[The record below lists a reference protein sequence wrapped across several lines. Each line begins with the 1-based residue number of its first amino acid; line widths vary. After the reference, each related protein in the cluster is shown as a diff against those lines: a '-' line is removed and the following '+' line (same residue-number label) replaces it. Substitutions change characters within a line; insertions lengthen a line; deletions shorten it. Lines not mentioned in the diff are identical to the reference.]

1 MSGFNTAAATIKSWA
16 IRYKELLDLAALLEQ
31 VGSLDNVVNE
41 QNARAQAARSNA
53 ELEEKRFLDI
63 QARSKGVMSDAERE
77 AQQVVA
83 DAQAKAQGL
92 VNDAQAKASGLVES
106 AKAHK
111 ADIDALASQR
121 EAQANDAQ
129 ARVAAATKELDVL
142 TQRIA
147 AAKAQIAKLLGV

>member
-1 MSGFNTAAATIKSWA
+1 MSGFNAAANTIRSWA
-16 IRYKELLDLAALLEQ
+16 EHYKELVDLADLLQ
-31 VGSLDNVVNE
+31 RLGSLDNVESE

-53 ELEEKRFLDI
+53 EAEERRFLDI
-63 QARSKGVMSDAERE
+63 QASSKGVMSDAQKV

-83 DAQAKAQGL
+83 DAQDKAQGL

-121 EAQANDAQ
+121 EAQAKDAQ
-129 ARVAAATKELDVL
+129 QKEVAAQTELATLEAK
-142 TQRIA
+142 IS
-147 AAKAQIAKLLGV
+147 AAKAQIVKILG